1 MKKILLT
8 TLALA
13 AGTLLSNAQGTVSIG
28 TTTTAFLTEINT
40 NVAYTPGVNSARTGV
55 AANRTVGLANSF
67 FYELLTTTVGAN
79 TAGAAPSGNPSLNP
93 FTGGWL
99 DTFVG
104 GKNHTVTRGG
114 ITGVGGP
121 ATASGTWALPT
132 GSSYATGSS
141 QWYMIVG
148 WSANLGANWTAVS
161 ANMQNQDFLLGL
173 SSRAFFGQSALAYN
187 VAGGG
192 PSSLP
197 AVSLLSAGGGTAIPG
212 AGTSSGLVLN
222 YVLVPEPATFA
233 LAGLGIAAML
243 VSRRRK

>member
-8 TLALA
+8 TLVIA
-13 AGTLLSNAQGTVSIG
+13 AGTFLSNAQGTVSIG
-28 TTTTAFLTEINT
+28 ATTTAYLTEINT
-40 NVAYTPGVNSARTGV
+40 NVGYAPGVSASRTGLV
-55 AANRTVGLANSF
+55 ANRTTALANQF

-79 TAGAAPSGNPSLNP
+79 AAGGAPSGNPSLNP

-99 DTFVG
+99 DTLVG

-121 ATASGTWALPT
+121 ATAAGTWAAPT
-132 GSSYATGSS
+132 GASYSTGTV
-141 QWYMIVG
+141 QWYMVVG
-148 WSANLGANWTAVS
+148 WSANLGANWSAVS
-161 ANMQNQDFLLGL
+161 ANMQDATFLNGL
-173 SSRAFFGQSALAYN
+173 SSTAFFGQSALGYQ

-192 PSSLP
+192 PNSL
-197 AVSLLSAGGGTAIPG
+197 GTSVMWGPG
-212 AGTSSGLVLN
+212 AAGIAGAGLSSGLVLN
-222 YVLVPEPATFA
+222 YVPVPEPATFA